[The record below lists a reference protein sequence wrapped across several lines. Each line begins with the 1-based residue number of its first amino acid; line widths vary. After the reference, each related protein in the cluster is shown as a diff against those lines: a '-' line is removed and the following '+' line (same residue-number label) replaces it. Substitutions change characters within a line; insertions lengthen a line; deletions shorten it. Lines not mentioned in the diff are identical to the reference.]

1 MKRIFIALLC
11 LITLGLNMQGAEKA
25 TIEFEKKVIDLGNI
39 AADGGKVTFEYPFV
53 NKGSSPLVILSV
65 SNGGCGCTK
74 PSFPKAP
81 VKPGA
86 SGKVSI
92 TFDPSGRRGELNRT
106 IKVRTNG
113 KPGTVQLR
121 FKGTV
126 LPSKNK

>member
-1 MKRIFIALLC
+1 MKRVLIALLC
-11 LITLGLNMQGAEKA
+11 LMALGLGMQGAEKA
-25 TIEFEKKVIDLGNI
+25 KIEFEKKVVDLGNI
-39 AADGGKVTFEYPFV
+39 AADGGKVTFSYPFV
-53 NKGSSPLVILSV
+53 NKGDTPLVILSV

-81 VKPGA
+81 IKPGA

-92 TFDPSGRRGELNRT
+92 TFDPTGRRGELNRT

-126 LPSKNK
+126 VPSKKK